1 MSTKPTPGAARG
13 RRTPAPATP
22 TDGPDMTLAYAAHA
36 QAATEPI
43 KATSI
48 RLPERLHKHLR
59 RHSVEAGVPMSQL
72 IIQAI
77 EAQHPEQ

>member
-1 MSTKPTPGAARG
+1 MSIKPTPGAARG
-13 RRTPAPATP
+13 RRTTTPATP

-36 QAATEPI
+36 QAAAEPI

-59 RHSVEAGVPMSQL
+59 RHSVEVGVPMSQL

-77 EAQHPEQ
+77 EAQYPEH